1 MSIHQKEM
9 FRRVPPE
16 TKVIPKS
23 TNRECLIKSSI
34 SLSPVK
40 QWDVPSSCHFVDLRA
55 ICGACWL
62 FVSASI
68 QIMLNSSWI
77 EIESIDRSIDRYLI
91 VLMLE
96 HLTLGDFF
104 LTITNSRN
112 KRLSIPAFARILTA
126 KKHTFLRTMSNC
138 LRVAL
143 KLCFFLSFP
152 LWNAHTANG
161 VWCVCAR
168 DRYTY
173 TDIIAKTAAQSN

>member
-23 TNRECLIKSSI
+23 TVNRECLIKSSI

-40 QWDVPSSCHFVDLRA
+40 QWDVPSTDLRA

-68 QIMLNSSWI
+68 QIMLHSSWI

-112 KRLSIPAFARILTA
+112 KRLSIPAIARILTA

-143 KLCFFLSFP
+143 KLCFFLSFFLFHYEMLTP
-152 LWNAHTANG
+152 QMVCG
-161 VWCVCAR
+161 VCAR
-168 DRYTY
+168 AIDTH
-173 TDIIAKTAAQSN
+173 IQI